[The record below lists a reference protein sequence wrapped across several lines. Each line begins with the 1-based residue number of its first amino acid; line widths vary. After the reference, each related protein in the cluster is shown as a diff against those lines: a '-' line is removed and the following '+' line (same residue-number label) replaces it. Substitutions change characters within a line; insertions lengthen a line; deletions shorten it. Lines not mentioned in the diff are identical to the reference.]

1 MGVYQTYTHISLKR
15 IKQELEKVRLSTE
28 VSLMWEDDSKRLYG
42 DYVIY
47 MIEYFNQLTSLFK
60 QEVDTVYEIFERDV
74 VCQVIVSL
82 IDRVFNDQTLGVWF
96 FSSFHCRFS
105 SCWIWFPVL

>member
-1 MGVYQTYTHISLKR
+1 
-15 IKQELEKVRLSTE
+15 
-28 VSLMWEDDSKRLYG
+28 
-42 DYVIY
+42 

-82 IDRVFNDQTLGVWF
+82 IDRVFNDQTLGVESCVF
-96 FSSFHCRFS
+96 LPHRFNSFS
-105 SCWIWFPVL
+105 I